1 MFIPEDSSV
10 ITTVSSL
17 IQLSVA
23 PVFLLAGIAG
33 LLNVFTNRLTRIIDK
48 LEGLDNYVHQKEMD
62 DKDYHPSSAVINRR
76 NNLLKRMQNT
86 NLAIFFATATG
97 LMVAL
102 VIISVFFSSLMSYN
116 AEAFISV
123 LFVLAMFFL
132 ILALL
137 LFLRE
142 ISFTISYIRDKREH
156 IFIE

>member
-23 PVFLLAGIAG
+23 PVFLLAGVAG

-48 LEGLDNYVHQKEMD
+48 LEGLDDYVHKKEL
-62 DKDYHPSSAVINRR
+62 KNPAYHPSSAVIAKRES
-76 NNLLKRMQNT
+76 LLKRMQNT
-86 NLAIFFATATG
+86 NLAIFFATITG

-102 VIISVFFSSLMSYN
+102 VIISVFSSSIMSYN
-116 AEAFISV
+116 ADTLISA

-132 ILALL
+132 IMSLTV
-137 LFLRE
+137 FLRE
-142 ISFTISYIRDKREH
+142 ISFTISYIKDKREH

>member
-1 MFIPEDSSV
+1 MFIPQDSSV

-23 PVFLLAGIAG
+23 PVFLLAGVAG

-48 LEGLDNYVHQKEMD
+48 LEGLDDYVHQKEL
-62 DKDYHPSSAVINRR
+62 KDSSYRPSNTVTRRR

-116 AEAFISV
+116 AETFISI

-132 ILALL
+132 IMALVV
-137 LFLRE
+137 FLRE
-142 ISFTISYIRDKREH
+142 ISFTISYIKEKREH

>member
-1 MFIPEDSSV
+1 MLIPQDASV

-23 PVFLLAGIAG
+23 PVFLLAGVAG
-33 LLNVFTNRLTRIIDK
+33 LLNVFTSRLTRIIDK
-48 LEGLDNYVHQKEMD
+48 LEGLDDYVHQKELQD
-62 DKDYHPSSAVINRR
+62 PAYHPSDAVMSRR
-76 NNLLKRMQNT
+76 ENLIKRLQNT

-116 AEAFISV
+116 AETLISI
-123 LFVLAMFFL
+123 LFVMAMFFL
-132 ILALL
+132 IISLL
-137 LFLRE
+137 VFVKE
-142 ISFTISYIRDKREH
+142 IYFTISYIRDKREH

>member
-1 MFIPEDSSV
+1 MFIPQDSSV
-10 ITTVSSL
+10 VTTVSTL

-23 PVFLLAGIAG
+23 PVFLLAGVAG
-33 LLNVFTNRLTRIIDK
+33 LLNVFTSRLTRIIDK
-48 LEGLDNYVHQKEMD
+48 LESLDDYVHQKELEEPN
-62 DKDYHPSSAVINRR
+62 YHPSSAVKTRR

-102 VIISVFFSSLMSYN
+102 VIISVFFSSLLSYN
-116 AEAFISV
+116 AETFISIA
-123 LFVLAMFFL
+123 FVLAMFFL

-137 LFLRE
+137 VFLRE